1 MKNDFLT
8 AILQITDEK
17 HLPKDVVVQA
27 IESALTATYKRN
39 LGLVP
44 DVHVRLNEHTGEFR
58 IFAEKRVVIDVKD
71 PKVEVSLKDAQN
83 LPEKPGLDAVVEIEI
98 EKPADFGRIAAQTAR
113 QVIMQRI
120 NDAERDKLY
129 SELVGHENDLHSGIV
144 QRIEPGRGV
153 ILDLG
158 KVEAVLPPQ
167 EQAPG
172 EHYRVGQRLKVYM
185 MEIARTTRGLQVT
198 VSRTHRNLVRRLF
211 ELEVP
216 EIYTGLVEIKA
227 IARDPGVRTKVA
239 VAARQD
245 NVDPVGACVGQR
257 GVRIQNVV
265 NELNGEK
272 IDVAQWHSDPAT
284 FVANALRPA
293 TVLRVTIDESAKS
306 ALVVVPERELSLAI
320 GKDGQ
325 NARLAARLT
334 GWRIDIKRPSEQP
347 AGDQAGAHAAS
358 PGHSQSGSRAASA
371 GNKR

>member
-1 MKNDFLT
+1 V
-8 AILQITDEK
+8 I
-17 HLPKDVVVQA
+17 QA

-39 LGLVP
+39 IGPVP
-44 DVHVRLNEHTGEFR
+44 EVHVRLNEHTGEFR
-58 IFAEKRVVIDVKD
+58 IFAEKRVVIDVDD
-71 PKVEVSLKDAQN
+71 PRVELSLKDAQE
-83 LPEKPGLDAVVEIEI
+83 LPERPGIGEIAEVEIDR
-98 EKPADFGRIAAQTAR
+98 PADFGRIAAQTAR

-129 SELVGHENDLHSGIV
+129 GELVGHANDLYSGVV
-144 QRIEPGRGV
+144 QRVDPARGV
-153 ILDLG
+153 VLDLG

-172 EHYRVGQRLKVYM
+172 EHYRPGQRLKVYVL
-185 MEIARTTRGLQVT
+185 EITKTPRGLQVT
-198 VSRTHRNLVRRLF
+198 ASRTHRNLVKRLF

-216 EIYTGLVEIKA
+216 EIYTGLVEIKE

-272 IDVAQWHSDPAT
+272 IDVAQWHSDPAI

-293 TVLRVTIDESAKS
+293 TVLRVSIDLATKS
-306 ALVVVPERELSLAI
+306 ALVFVPERELSLAI

-334 GWRIDIKRPSEQP
+334 GWRIDIKRPSDQP
-347 AGDQAGAHAAS
+347 SSERPAAKSAAAS
-358 PGHSQSGSRAASA
+358 H
-371 GNKR
+371 KE

>member
-17 HLPKDVVVQA
+17 RLSKDVVIQA

-39 LGLVP
+39 LGPVP
-44 DVHVRLNEHTGEFR
+44 EVHVRLNEQTGEFR
-58 IFAEKRVVIDVKD
+58 IFAEKRVVIDIDD
-71 PKVEVSLKDAQN
+71 PRTEISLKEAQSLPKRPNIGEIVEV
-83 LPEKPGLDAVVEIEI
+83 EI
-98 EKPADFGRIAAQTAR
+98 EKPQDFGRIAAQTAR

-120 NDAERDKLY
+120 NDAERDKLF
-129 SELVGHENDLHSGIV
+129 SELVGRENDLFSGVV
-144 QRIEPGRGV
+144 QRTEPGRGV

-158 KVEAVLPPQ
+158 KVEAVLPPS

-172 EHYRVGQRLKVYM
+172 EHYRPGQRLKVYM
-185 MEIARTTRGLQVT
+185 TEINKTPRGLQVT
-198 VSRTHRNLVRRLF
+198 VSRTHRNLVKRLF

-216 EIYTGLVEIKA
+216 EIYTGVVEIKA

-239 VAARQD
+239 VAARQEG
-245 NVDPVGACVGQR
+245 VDPVGACVGQR

-272 IDVAQWHSDPAT
+272 IDVAQWHADPAT

-293 TVLRVTIDESAKS
+293 TVLRVTIDEAAKS
-306 ALVVVPERELSLAI
+306 ATVIVPDRELSLAI

-334 GWRIDIKRPSEQP
+334 GWRIDIKRPS
-347 AGDQAGAHAAS
+347 DQAVETPGGAGAS
-358 PGHSQSGSRAASA
+358 GGKKQ
-371 GNKR
+371 